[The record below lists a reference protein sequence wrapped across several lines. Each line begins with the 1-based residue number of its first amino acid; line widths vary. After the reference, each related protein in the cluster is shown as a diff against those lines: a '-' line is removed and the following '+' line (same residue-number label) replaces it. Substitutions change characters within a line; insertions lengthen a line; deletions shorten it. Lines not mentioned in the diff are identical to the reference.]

1 MGDHAAGHP
10 HRYFSVDASCSTCDL
25 RYDQSLSAAVPA
37 VVGTLHTLLPGSDA
51 FASFQYRSY
60 FRSSSAMAF
69 FTSKNGTGIS
79 VAALGSGR
87 VYHTLTGRDTVQ
99 ESILYADGSCVCLCG
114 VSVRLDL
121 FDLILFV
128 KQIAEPEAMQEDG
141 PGDVDPQKEEEY
153 GTDAAIDTRICM
165 IVHDIEDK
173 AAFGEI
179 PDE

>member
-1 MGDHAAGHP
+1 MGDYAAGHP
-10 HRYFSVDASCSTCDL
+10 HRYFSLDASCSTCDL
-25 RYDQSLSAAVPA
+25 WYDQSLSAAISA
-37 VVGTLHTLLPGSDA
+37 VVGTLYTLLSGSDV
-51 FASFQYRSY
+51 FASFPYRSY
-60 FRSSSAMAF
+60 FRSSSAMALLA
-69 FTSKNGTGIS
+69 SKNGTGIS
-79 VAALGSGR
+79 VAALGSSR
-87 VYHTLTGRDTVQ
+87 VYHTLTGCDTLQ

-153 GTDAAIDTRICM
+153 GTDAAIDGSVGLV
-165 IVHDIEDK
+165 VHDIEDK